1 MTDKDKGLRSAKPD
15 VKSYVDGFEISDR
28 LPWDFSEAKK
38 DFYRAYIFA
47 ALTITNGNVC
57 EAARIMDVERTNVY
71 RMLKKIGYYVG
82 DFRPKKGQ

>member
-38 DFYRAYIFA
+38 RFLQSLHFCCSY
-47 ALTITNGNVC
+47 NN
-57 EAARIMDVERTNVY
+57 
-71 RMLKKIGYYVG
+71 
-82 DFRPKKGQ
+82 

>member
-38 DFYRAYIFA
+38 KIFTEPTF
-47 ALTITNGNVC
+47 L
-57 EAARIMDVERTNVY
+57 
-71 RMLKKIGYYVG
+71 LLL
-82 DFRPKKGQ
+82 Q